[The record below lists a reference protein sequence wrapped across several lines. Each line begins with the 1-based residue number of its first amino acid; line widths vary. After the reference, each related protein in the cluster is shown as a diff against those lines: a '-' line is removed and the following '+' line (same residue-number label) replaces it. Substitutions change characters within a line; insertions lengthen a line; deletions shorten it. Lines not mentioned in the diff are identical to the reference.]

1 MAEEIE
7 PNSNFPKNSRIMFC
21 YFLVA
26 VVIGIVAIAILG
38 CVFKTAFI
46 DKDKWEKVAA
56 SQEKPNHIVL
66 PGRGNIYSIDGKL
79 MATSVPQ
86 FYTYIDFQAEGLRKD
101 SFMHS
106 KSNGIDSLSICL
118 SRKFKNRTPA
128 GYRAYLLKGLRMK
141 KNNRQYP
148 LIEGRISYSDL
159 KELRT
164 FPFLRLNRN
173 KSGFYTKEMVQRQKP
188 FGTLASRTIGDIY
201 GDIDMSIGVTRGKN
215 GLELQYDSLLRGVA
229 GTSAVRRVAGGWTNV
244 VEIEP
249 IDGMDIRTTI
259 DLNIQDIT
267 EKSLMDKLK
276 EIDAVSGTAV
286 VMEVATGEIRAIT
299 NMERVREGVYAETKN
314 HAVADETEPGSTFK
328 VASIMVALDDG
339 LCHPTDTVDVG
350 NGVYMYRGARMTDHN
365 ADKGGY
371 HRISVEQAIWYSSNI
386 GVAKTI
392 LKAYEKDPM
401 RYAKGLYR
409 TGINANLHLEI
420 PGAGRAKIRMPNDRR
435 NPWSKTTL
443 PWMSFGYETQ
453 IPPIYI
459 LTFFNAIANNG
470 TMVRPMFVKEI
481 MRNGKCVQKFET
493 EVVKDS
499 ICKQTTLAIIR
510 GMLENVVEKGTGK
523 AVHSDVVRI
532 AGKTGTAQIAQ
543 GGVYRSAGHQVA
555 FCGYFPAEDPRYT
568 CIVVIRQ
575 PSIGY
580 PSGGT
585 MSGAV
590 VKSIAEKIYSNF
602 MPYDVRTM
610 ARDSA
615 AVLYPLPKA
624 GNRNALEAVLAK
636 LKVGIDLDSLK
647 SGWVMGERIEGR
659 DSVRLKNLDLRKD
672 LVPNVVGMGAKDA
685 VYLMEK
691 AGLRVSLDGLGSV
704 SSQSIVPGTRVLKGQ
719 TVRLILN

>member
-1 MAEEIE
+1 MKLNQTKLVFITLLALLELCSADIFADNRVIIPAPGEKTVLH
-7 PNSNFPKNSRIMFC
+7 SNWWARRANEVLQDGNTLSASSINLQGWLKARVPGT
-21 YFLVA
+21 V
-26 VVIGIVAIAILG
+26 LG
-38 CVFKTAFI
+38 TLLDNKLYQAPEFGMNNNLIPDIYQT
-46 DKDKWEKVAA
+46 
-56 SQEKPNHIVL
+56 
-66 PGRGNIYSIDGKL
+66 GND
-79 MATSVPQ
+79 
-86 FYTYIDFQAEGLRKD
+86 FYTYWFVRPFEV
-101 SFMHS
+101 
-106 KSNGIDSLSICL
+106 SNLP
-118 SRKFKNRTPA
+118 KNRTVWINFRGINYMA
-128 GYRAYLLKGLRMK
+128 D
-141 KNNRQYP
+141 
-148 LIEGRISYSDL
+148 I
-159 KELRT
+159 
-164 FPFLRLNRN
+164 FLNGKRLN
-173 KSGFYTKEMVQRQKP
+173 TH
-188 FGTLASRTIGDIY
+188 T
-201 GDIDMSIGVTRGKN
+201 
-215 GLELQYDSLLRGVA
+215 
-229 GTSAVRRVAGGWTNV
+229 
-244 VEIEP
+244 
-249 IDGMDIRTTI
+249 
-259 DLNIQDIT
+259 
-267 EKSLMDKLK
+267 
-276 EIDAVSGTAV
+276 
-286 VMEVATGEIRAIT
+286 
-299 NMERVREGVYAETKN
+299 

-350 NGVYMYRGARMTDHN
+350 NGVYMYKGARMTDHN

-392 LKAYEKDPM
+392 LKAYEKDPV

-409 TGINANLHLEI
+409 TGMNANLHLEI

-453 IPPIYI
+453 IPPIYT

-481 MRNGKCVQKFET
+481 MRNGKSVQKFET

-575 PSIGY
+575 PNIGY

-590 VKSIAEKIYSNF
+590 VKNIAEKIYSNF

-615 AVLYPLPKA
+615 AVLYPLAKA
-624 GNRNALEAVLAK
+624 GNRSALEAVLAK
-636 LKVGIDLDSLK
+636 LKVGMDLDSLK
-647 SGWVMGERIEGR
+647 SGWVIGERMEGR
-659 DSVRLKNLDLRKD
+659 DSVRLKNLDLKKD

-691 AGLRVSLDGLGSV
+691 VGLRVSLDGLGSV
-704 SSQSIVPGTRVLKGQ
+704 SSQSIVPGTRVLRGQ
-719 TVRLILN
+719 TIRLILN